1 MGESVKRIRSAFVSP
16 GMPPSRRAPW
26 LGVLTLV
33 LMTGLPVASSAAEL
47 QPLIDR
53 MDRVER
59 DLRTLNVRVAR
70 GVTPGNPVMD
80 AAPAEFDST
89 GSLARMDVR
98 ITDLEEE
105 VRGLTGKVE
114 TVEYNIRKVGERLE
128 KLVADVDF
136 RLRAVE
142 GGNAPQTTLSPAPA
156 ASATPA
162 ETPAA
167 TVPRP
172 AGSTMVASAGG
183 AGDMTRPASAPG
195 VFGTLSPQEAAAASR
210 QAPAPMTPDTPQAGA
225 RGAEPSTAMV
235 PAPAQGSA
243 ASPDEKYRQ
252 AFALLRQTRYPEA
265 EAALRDFVD
274 TNPTHELAGN
284 ARYWLGE
291 THYVRAQYAQ
301 AAQVFLESY
310 SKDPKGKKAPDSL
323 LKLGMSLSNLEKKR
337 EACAAYTK
345 LDREFP
351 DAPGNI
357 KKVVV
362 REREQNG
369 CR

>member
-1 MGESVKRIRSAFVSP
+1 
-16 GMPPSRRAPW
+16 
-26 LGVLTLV
+26 
-33 LMTGLPVASSAAEL
+33 
-47 QPLIDR
+47 
-53 MDRVER
+53 
-59 DLRTLNVRVAR
+59 
-70 GVTPGNPVMD
+70 
-80 AAPAEFDST
+80 
-89 GSLARMDVR
+89 
-98 ITDLEEE
+98 
-105 VRGLTGKVE
+105 
-114 TVEYNIRKVGERLE
+114 
-128 KLVADVDF
+128 
-136 RLRAVE
+136 
-142 GGNAPQTTLSPAPA
+142 
-156 ASATPA
+156 
-162 ETPAA
+162 
-167 TVPRP
+167 
-172 AGSTMVASAGG
+172 
-183 AGDMTRPASAPG
+183 
-195 VFGTLSPQEAAAASR
+195 
-210 QAPAPMTPDTPQAGA
+210 
-225 RGAEPSTAMV
+225 MV